1 MKWEKHRYS
10 SVPHIRPLFCNLSAS
25 RKRRGGLYAGSEN
38 LSREYAPSS
47 GATPRCLHRTL
58 YYGLFNSLLQKLI
71 RQRSALAFLVVQ
83 KLDDQDRLTEVSHSV
98 DGGIFQALRGFV
110 LSMCYSIDITH
121 GHACDCRQNCWSVDA
136 GFVLVLPLHHGDLEL
151 DSVGVST
158 KDRGPICEK
167 EIPVQEL

>member
-1 MKWEKHRYS
+1 MFILQINYYPR
-10 SVPHIRPLFCNLSAS
+10 FFNLSAS

-98 DGGIFQALRGFV
+98 DGGIFQALRWFV
-110 LSMCYSIDITH
+110 LSMCYSIDTTS
-121 GHACDCRQNCWSVDA
+121 GHVCDRSSANSLA
-136 GFVLVLPLHHGDLEL
+136 GLWMLASFLYCH
-151 DSVGVST
+151 ST
-158 KDRGPICEK
+158 TET
-167 EIPVQEL
+167 LN